1 MTIQRPLTRRRR
13 SIIPY
18 NIMEKATVKARL
30 GIIDWGFERARD
42 IIEQKNNPNH
52 DLNSTPLDYKIR
64 KKLLLKE
71 LRLIIP
77 HRNPKLKYTADN
89 VRSGVKKLF
98 RKNGIR

>member
-30 GIIDWGFERARD
+30 GIINWGFKQARD
-42 IIEQKNNPNH
+42 IIKQKNNPNNEF
-52 DLNSTPLDYKIR
+52 NSTPLDYKIR
-64 KKLLLKE
+64 KSLLFNE

-77 HRNPKLKYTADN
+77 HRNPELKYTADN